1 MQSSEVEIHSVETQ
15 ELVQT
20 IQSPALHGSATI
32 TRIPSGANFCIPK
45 MAEKLLMVP
54 FDSNSVTTAQR
65 RDEEVQVAR
74 RLSMVSS
81 RIAIGSGRTLCTIIA
96 QPWFLQADA
105 LLDANRVEEALA
117 LADQAS
123 RSIDDMQFDAER
135 LVLAFVNISDF
146 GAFSSMR

>member
-15 ELVQT
+15 QVVQT
-20 IQSPALHGSATI
+20 IQSPALGGTATI
-32 TRIPSGANFCIPK
+32 TRIPNGANFCLPK

-54 FDSNSVTTAQR
+54 FDANFATAAQR

-81 RIAIGSGRTLCTIIA
+81 HIALASGRTLGTIIP

-117 LADQAS
+117 LADQVS

-135 LVLAFVNISDF
+135 LVLPL
-146 GAFSSMR
+146 R